1 MKKAKSLSGSKGLK
15 QAHTSNAKIG
25 MGMNY
30 GTGVKAPVG
39 KMRDGL
45 GINIPQKKLKNPP
58 KSLA

>member
-1 MKKAKSLSGSKGLK
+1 MKKIKTISGKK
-15 QAHTSNAKIG
+15 TPRQAHTDNVKTG
-25 MGMNY
+25 MGTNY

-45 GINIPQKKLKNPP
+45 GINIPQKKLKIPP